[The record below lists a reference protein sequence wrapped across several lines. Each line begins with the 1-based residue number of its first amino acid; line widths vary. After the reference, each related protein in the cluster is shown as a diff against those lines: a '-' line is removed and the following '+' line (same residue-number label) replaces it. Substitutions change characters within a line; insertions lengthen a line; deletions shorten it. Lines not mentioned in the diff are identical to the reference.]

1 VFDDIE
7 ATPRAASPKSDIS
20 EVINMVDLGGGG

>member
-1 VFDDIE
+1 MFDDIE
-7 ATPRAASPKSDIS
+7 ATPKPTPPKSDIS